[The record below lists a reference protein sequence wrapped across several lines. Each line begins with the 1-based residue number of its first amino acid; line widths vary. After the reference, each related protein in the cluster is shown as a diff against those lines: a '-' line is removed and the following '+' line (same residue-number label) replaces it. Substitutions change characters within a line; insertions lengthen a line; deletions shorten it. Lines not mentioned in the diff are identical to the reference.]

1 MPSSRGGRPN
11 QLIQGMPSELDRVRY
26 SGCRRWD
33 GGVGVPSVSTQQA
46 LKEER
51 AFDEQVG
58 FLGEGVSERA
68 PERSETA

>member
-1 MPSSRGGRPN
+1 MSV
-11 QLIQGMPSELDRVRY
+11 PSE
-26 SGCRRWD
+26 
-33 GGVGVPSVSTQQA
+33 STQQA

-68 PERSETA
+68 PERSGTA

>member
-1 MPSSRGGRPN
+1 M
-11 QLIQGMPSELDRVRY
+11 LSELDRVRY
-26 SGCRRWD
+26 SGCRRWS
-33 GGVGVPSVSTQQA
+33 GGVGVPSVNTQQA

-68 PERSETA
+68 PKRSGTA